1 VEVHSPEILQPRALV
16 LMELE
21 ITLLEMAA
29 DFLPDFNVR
38 AGAYPET
45 LPARLE
51 NLILQVRAASQHL
64 FFVAVGMVAQ
74 GRSRCQNNEVS
85 RFDELILLP
94 ANFLVLSSPVWR
106 IPKYFPVL
114 VTALG
119 QWRCDFTES
128 RAVPDLKRL
137 GFFCAAQR
145 HRICKAV
152 VEHRFLPFSVRDTT
166 EFRPVLKGQA
176 TRKLQFGNEMRFR
189 RKARNQ
195 PVIGWPPFHV
205 VWQSLA
211 YEDDQVD
218 HFRLLFDSCRQLARQ
233 LARPEGQGD
242 KLSLPR
248 FTAGCFLSREPFT
261 PNYFRRT

>member
-1 VEVHSPEILQPRALV
+1 MQLRSIFFLSPWVSI
-16 LMELE
+16 
-21 ITLLEMAA
+21 
-29 DFLPDFNVR
+29 
-38 AGAYPET
+38 
-45 LPARLE
+45 
-51 NLILQVRAASQHL
+51 
-64 FFVAVGMVAQ
+64 AQ
-74 GRSRCQNNEVS
+74 GRSRCQNNQVF

-106 IPKYFPVL
+106 IPKYLPVL
-114 VTALG
+114 VTPLG
-119 QWRCDFTES
+119 QRRRDFTES
-128 RAVPDLKRL
+128 RAVPNLKRL

-152 VEHRFLPFSVRDTT
+152 VEHRFLPFSARDTT

-176 TRKLQFGNEMRFR
+176 TKKLQFGNEMRFR
-189 RKARNQ
+189 RKARNR
-195 PVIGWPPFHV
+195 PVIRWSGFHV

-242 KLSLPR
+242 KPLSPP
-248 FTAGCFLSREPFT
+248 FPGGCFLSRQRLTTHE
-261 PNYFRRT
+261 FRRT